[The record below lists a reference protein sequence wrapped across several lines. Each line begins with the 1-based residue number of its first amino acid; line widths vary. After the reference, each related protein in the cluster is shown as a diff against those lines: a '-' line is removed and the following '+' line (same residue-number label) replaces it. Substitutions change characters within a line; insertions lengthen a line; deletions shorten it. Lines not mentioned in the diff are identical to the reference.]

1 MNAHACARESV
12 LNVFATYLCEVA
24 FCSNQACLSS
34 CLNKYASMSF
44 LDIQHFLWMFLGC
57 ASISKVPIAAFFK
70 WLMVEAPLLTTLRVA
85 LELVSFEKEE
95 PSFPYFNEEFKGL
108 LKPG

>member
-12 LNVFATYLCEVA
+12 LNVFATNLCEVA

-57 ASISKVPIAAFFK
+57 ASISKALIATFFK
-70 WLMVEAPLLTTLRVA
+70 WLMVEAPFLQPCLL
-85 LELVSFEKEE
+85 
-95 PSFPYFNEEFKGL
+95 P
-108 LKPG
+108 

>member
-34 CLNKYASMSF
+34 SLNKYASMSF
-44 LDIQHFLWMFLGC
+44 LDIQHFSLDVFGVCLHFASAHSCFL
-57 ASISKVPIAAFFK
+57 
-70 WLMVEAPLLTTLRVA
+70 
-85 LELVSFEKEE
+85 
-95 PSFPYFNEEFKGL
+95 
-108 LKPG
+108 